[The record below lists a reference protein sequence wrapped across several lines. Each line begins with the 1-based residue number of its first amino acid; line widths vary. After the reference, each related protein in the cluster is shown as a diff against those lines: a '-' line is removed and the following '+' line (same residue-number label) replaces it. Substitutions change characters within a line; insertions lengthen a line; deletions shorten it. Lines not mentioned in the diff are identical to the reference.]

1 MLMVNIYDRI
11 FIFSK
16 EQMKRK
22 KEIEGKNAKF
32 GTVIVAGSSKTYTAI
47 VRKITPNLPSDY
59 QILISGDIRKIKYF
73 PPKGEEE

>member
-1 MLMVNIYDRI
+1 MANIYERI

-32 GTVIVAGSSKTYTAI
+32 GTVIVKGSSKVYTEI
-47 VRKITPNLPSDY
+47 VRRITPSLPSDY
-59 QILISGDIRKIKYF
+59 EIVIIGDIRKIKYF
-73 PPKGEEE
+73 PPQGEEE

>member
-1 MLMVNIYDRI
+1 MSVDIYNRI

-32 GTVIVAGSSKTYTAI
+32 GTVIVKGSSKPYTEI
-47 VRKITPNLPSDY
+47 VRKLNSTLPSDY
-59 QILISGDIRKIKYF
+59 EIVTSGDIRRIKYF
-73 PPKGEEE
+73 PPKGDEE

>member
-1 MLMVNIYDRI
+1 MAVDIYNRI

-32 GTVIVAGSSKTYTAI
+32 GTVIVKGSSKIYTEI
-47 VRKITPNLPSDY
+47 VRSINPSLPSDY
-59 QILISGDIRKIKYF
+59 EIITSGDIRKIKYF

>member
-1 MLMVNIYDRI
+1 MAVDIYNRI

-32 GTVIVAGSSKTYTAI
+32 GTVIVKGSSKVYTEI
-47 VRKITPNLPSDY
+47 VRNISASLPSDY
-59 QILISGDIRKIKYF
+59 EVITSGDIRRIKYF